1 MTATITNDRPEMQLI
16 RPSGVHTGTR
26 RKALRTPTHRPS
38 GASESGT
45 SIASSFH
52 EPSPD
57 HRSRAR
63 TILLAASI
71 LIVALNLRATILAVS
86 PLLDAIRD
94 DTGISNTLAGLL
106 TTLPVVLFGLL
117 ASLAPRLGHR
127 FGTDRVIA
135 ATMTVLAA
143 GILLRLAHPIP
154 FLFLGTAV
162 AGAAIAIANVLMPA
176 IVKRDFPG
184 QMGLMTGL
192 YTMGISAGGAFGAG
206 LTLPVARA
214 AGLEW
219 RGALAI
225 WAVPALFA
233 IAFLTVRLMMPNG
246 RDRPGRSAA
255 TRRPPTP
262 SLWRDPLAW
271 RVSLFMGLQSFI
283 FFAVSSWTPT
293 LLMDNGMTEAR
304 AGLMLSLMNI
314 FGLVA
319 SFVAPI
325 VANRAR
331 DQRALVAVVVAI
343 WAAGIG
349 GLLIAPATWT
359 IFWMALFGI
368 AAGSALSIALTLIV
382 LRSPDTPHAAALSG
396 MAQSVGYLLAAT
408 GPFIV
413 GALHDLSGGWRVP
426 VTFVLLILVP
436 TLLFGFAAGRD
447 RLVGQ
452 ATARGTTQADTRI
465 DRTG

>member
-1 MTATITNDRPEMQLI
+1 M
-16 RPSGVHTGTR
+16 HTGTNGGAPR
-26 RKALRTPTHRPS
+26 SATHRPS
-38 GASESGT
+38 GAFASGI
-45 SIASSFH
+45 SIAATPLDLTQAS
-52 EPSPD
+52 
-57 HRSRAR
+57 RSRAR

-71 LIVALNLRATILAVS
+71 LIVALNLRATIIAVS

-94 DTGISNTLAGLL
+94 DTGISGTLAGLL

-117 ASLAPRLGHR
+117 ASVAPRLARR
-127 FGTDRVIA
+127 FGTDLVVA
-135 ATMTVLAA
+135 GTMTVLAG
-143 GILLRLAHPIP
+143 GILLRLAQPVP
-154 FLFLGTAV
+154 FLFLGTAI

-214 AGLEW
+214 AGLDW

-225 WAVPALFA
+225 WAFPAIFA
-233 IAFLTVRLMMPNG
+233 IAFLSLRLILQAA
-246 RDRPGRSAA
+246 RQSDAERAARLDRSVA

-293 LLMDNGMTEAR
+293 LLVDNGMTEAR
-304 AGLMLSLMNI
+304 AGLMLSLANI

-331 DQRALVAVVVAI
+331 DQRTLIAVVVAI
-343 WAAGIG
+343 WAVGIG
-349 GLLIAPATWT
+349 GLLIAPTSWT
-359 IFWMALFGI
+359 ILWMALFGI
-368 AAGSALSIALTLIV
+368 AAGAALSIALTLIV

-408 GPFIV
+408 GPSIV
-413 GALHDLSGGWRVP
+413 GALHDLSGGWHAP
-426 VTFVLLILVP
+426 VVFVLLVLVP
-436 TLLFGFAAGRD
+436 TLLFGLAAGRD

-452 ATARGTTQADTRI
+452 TPGS
-465 DRTG
+465 

>member
-1 MTATITNDRPEMQLI
+1 
-16 RPSGVHTGTR
+16 
-26 RKALRTPTHRPS
+26 
-38 GASESGT
+38 
-45 SIASSFH
+45 
-52 EPSPD
+52 
-57 HRSRAR
+57 
-63 TILLAASI
+63 
-71 LIVALNLRATILAVS
+71 
-86 PLLDAIRD
+86 
-94 DTGISNTLAGLL
+94 
-106 TTLPVVLFGLL
+106 
-117 ASLAPRLGHR
+117 
-127 FGTDRVIA
+127 
-135 ATMTVLAA
+135 MTVLAS
-143 GILLRLAHPIP
+143 GILIRLIHPIP
-154 FLFLGTAV
+154 FLFLGTAI

-206 LTLPVARA
+206 LTLPIARA
-214 AGLEW
+214 ADLEW

-225 WAVPALFA
+225 WAAPAMFA
-233 IAFLTVRLMMPNG
+233 IAFLSLRLILQATRQSNA
-246 RDRPGRSAA
+246 DRAERPDRSVA
-255 TRRPPTP
+255 TRRLPTP

-283 FFAVSSWTPT
+283 FFAISSWTPT
-293 LLMDNGMTEAR
+293 LLVDNGMTEAR
-304 AGLMLSLMNI
+304 AGLMLSLANI

-331 DQRALVAVVVAI
+331 DQRTLIVVVVAI

-349 GLLIAPATWT
+349 GLLIAPTTWT
-359 IFWMALFGI
+359 ILWMALFGI
-368 AAGSALSIALTLIV
+368 AAGAALSIALTLIV

-408 GPFIV
+408 GPSIV

-426 VTFVLLILVP
+426 IVFVLLILVP
-436 TLLFGFAAGRD
+436 TLLFGLAAGRN

-452 ATARGTTQADTRI
+452 IPGR
-465 DRTG
+465 